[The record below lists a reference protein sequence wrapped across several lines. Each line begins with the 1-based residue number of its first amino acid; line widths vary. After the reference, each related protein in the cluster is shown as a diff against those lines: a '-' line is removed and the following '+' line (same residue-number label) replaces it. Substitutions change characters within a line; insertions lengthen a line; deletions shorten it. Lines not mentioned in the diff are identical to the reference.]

1 MFIAHEQRGS
11 PRRSS
16 SGLPLC
22 VAPLPLH
29 VHRPPRAVL
38 AVVAQC
44 SACVRPRCHVTR
56 RQGMG
61 KLVRR
66 PHAPPQG
73 AVIFFLCASCVCVSC
88 ARRRIRTPHPYS
100 VLDTQRAP
108 ASSQPT
114 AGAACGASPYTVQH
128 LLGPLLART
137 RGMPVCRAC
146 ARARCPVFPRPLLS
160 SFPPRAPASSQP
172 SSGGAACGASPHTA
186 HAFGPPPSTR
196 GMLVLGMRPRAVPR
210 VFPPSSFH
218 VPPAWSV
225 SSSLGSLL
233 TYAPVPFPRV
243 ACPPGRP

>member
-1 MFIAHEQRGS
+1 M
-11 PRRSS
+11 
-16 SGLPLC
+16 LP
-22 VAPLPLH
+22 
-29 VHRPPRAVL
+29 
-38 AVVAQC
+38 
-44 SACVRPRCHVTR
+44 
-56 RQGMG
+56 
-61 KLVRR
+61 
-66 PHAPPQG
+66 
-73 AVIFFLCASCVCVSC
+73 VCVSC

-218 VPPAWSV
+218 VPPPWSV
-225 SSSLGSLL
+225 SSSLGCLL